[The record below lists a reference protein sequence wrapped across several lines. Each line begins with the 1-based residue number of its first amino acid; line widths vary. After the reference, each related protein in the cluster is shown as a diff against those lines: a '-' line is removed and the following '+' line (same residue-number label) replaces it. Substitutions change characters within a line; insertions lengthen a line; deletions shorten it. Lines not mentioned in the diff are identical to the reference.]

1 MEPYRAGPGV
11 LEVVVPATS
20 ANLGCAFDCAALAI
34 NLQLTVEATPLAT
47 PGFEVNC
54 QGEGSAE
61 LPRDESNLVAQG
73 IRRLAAWSRCPTP
86 GLRLQLHSEIPVGA
100 GLGSSAAAIVAG
112 LLIGT
117 QLFPTTPDDATL
129 IGLAAELDGH
139 PDNVAAAYLGGL
151 VVSAG
156 LPGSGRVLTRKAIVP
171 TGLELVV
178 VIPDRPLPTSKARS
192 VLPDTYSRADAVHNM
207 QRASLLVASAFSGE
221 FDFEPEF
228 FADRWHQTQRGELMP
243 GLRECL
249 ELEYPGLL
257 GVFLSGAGSSVL
269 AMTKG
274 AATEVADQL
283 VARFR
288 AQGVGARAL
297 VLMADNEGA
306 KGRRLEE
313 PSRS

>member
-1 MEPYRAGPGV
+1 MFR
-11 LEVVVPATS
+11 VVVPATS

-34 NLQLTVEATPLAT
+34 NLRLMVEATRSST
-47 PGFEVNC
+47 PGFQVTCE
-54 QGEGSAE
+54 GEGSVE

-73 IRRLAAWSRCPTP
+73 ISGLAAWSGSPTP
-86 GLRLQLHSEIPVGA
+86 GLGLKLHSEIPVGV

-117 QLFPTTPDDATL
+117 QLFPDAPDDATL

-156 LPGSGRVLTRKAIVP
+156 LPGSGRVLTRKARVP
-171 TGLELVV
+171 SGVELVV
-178 VIPDRPLPTSKARS
+178 VIPDRSMPTSTSRS
-192 VLPDTYSRADAVHNM
+192 VLPGTYTRADAVHNI
-207 QRASLLVASAFSGE
+207 QRASLLVAAAFSGE

-228 FADRWHQTQRGELMP
+228 FADRWHQMQRAELMP

-249 ELEYPGLL
+249 ELQHPGLL

-269 AMTKG
+269 AMTTR
-274 AATEVADQL
+274 AASEIADQL
-283 VARFR
+283 VDRFR
-288 AQGVGARAL
+288 IHGVSARAL
-297 VLMADNEGA
+297 LLTADNEGA
-306 KGRRLEE
+306 KGRSDGEV
-313 PSRS
+313 SRA